1 MTDFLDKLKKSPD
14 RLASVAKELAFRS
27 FTENEIQ
34 FVEEFL
40 KVMKPVALALDN
52 LQGDVGLGHILP
64 TVSDVYT
71 CFEGKKLGASA
82 IVFLGDS
89 RRELLFEAT
98 LLISSMTA

>member
-1 MTDFLDKLKKSPD
+1 MYFVICILLTYTLPGETRWNGFFDGMTDFLDKLKKSPD
-14 RLASVAKELAFRS
+14 RLASVAKELEFRS

-64 TVSDVYT
+64 TVSDVYA
-71 CFEGKKLGASA
+71 CFEGKNL
-82 IVFLGDS
+82 
-89 RRELLFEAT
+89 
-98 LLISSMTA
+98 